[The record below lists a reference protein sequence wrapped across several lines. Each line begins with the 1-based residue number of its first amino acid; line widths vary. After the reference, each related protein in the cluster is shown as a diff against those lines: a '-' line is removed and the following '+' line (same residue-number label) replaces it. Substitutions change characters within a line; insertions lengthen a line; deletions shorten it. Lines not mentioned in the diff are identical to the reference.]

1 AAAGAAHV
9 LTDRDVERWPA
20 VERDDAR
27 VADHLVAD
35 RDGPRMLRDA
45 HAVAVDHRQDRAEHG
60 ARDAA
65 VVEVAVREGVEPP
78 RSERAAA
85 ARRRQ
90 REARGCLL
98 GHASV
103 RRIDHERR
111 VAERAHAPFVLQKR
125 ALRGGLAAA
134 LIRACA
140 LRELLRRETR
150 ARAETLR

>member
-1 AAAGAAHV
+1 
-9 LTDRDVERWPA
+9 ER
-20 VERDDAR
+20 
-27 VADHLVAD
+27 
-35 RDGPRMLRDA
+35 
-45 HAVAVDHRQDRAEHG
+45 
-60 ARDAA
+60 
-65 VVEVAVREGVEPP
+65 P

-150 ARAETLR
+150 ARAETLRAIQRHAAQVVGAPDALEARVAP